1 MAVTVNVSELSE
13 QLGFEVLEEGKGSIC
28 FQTNEINRP
37 GLQFTGFYKKF
48 AAQRV
53 QLIGNAEMVYLYSL
67 AEAELSE
74 RMEYFMRFDVPCI
87 LCARDNQPPEILL
100 CKAKEHGIPVF
111 KTSMFT
117 DQAGHAIA
125 GFIQA
130 KLAPKILIHGELI
143 DVFGVGV
150 LLRGESGTGKSEA
163 ALELI
168 RGGHRLVADDVVEVS
183 RIGEKLIGRAP
194 EATKHMMEV
203 RGIGF
208 IDIRYLYGVGAI
220 LPEKEIQ
227 FVIDLEYMEDYLQS
241 SYSDDGHRYAEILGT
256 SLPNT
261 VLPISPGRNLA
272 VVVEVAA
279 RNFRLKHLGYDSN
292 KEFLNRIK

>member
-1 MAVTVNVSELSE
+1 MSVNVNVSELAE
-13 QLGFEVLEEGKGSIC
+13 QLDFQILEEGKGVIR

-48 AAQRV
+48 AYQRV

-67 AEAELSE
+67 SEAELSE

-87 LCARDNQPPEILL
+87 LCARDNKPPEILL
-100 CKAKEHGIPVF
+100 QKAKEHGIPVF
-111 KTSMFT
+111 NTSMFT
-117 DQAGHAIA
+117 DQAGLAIS

-130 KLAPKILIHGELI
+130 KLAPKILLHGELI

-163 ALELI
+163 ALDLI
-168 RGGHRLVADDVVEVS
+168 RSGHRLVADDVVEVS
-183 RIGEKLIGRAP
+183 KIGERLVGRAP
-194 EATKHMMEV
+194 EAIKHMMEI
-203 RGIGF
+203 RGIGL
-208 IDIRYLYGVGAI
+208 IDVRYLYGVGAI
-220 LPEKEIQ
+220 LPEKDIQ
-227 FVIDLEYMEDYLQS
+227 FVIDLEYMEDYIQTPHN
-241 SYSDDGHRYAEILGT
+241 DDGHRYTEILEL

-261 VLPISPGRNLA
+261 VLPVSPGRNIA
-272 VVVEVAA
+272 VAVEVAA
-279 RNFRLKHLGYDSN
+279 RNFRLKHLGYDAN